1 MIELMAIALVVLLLI
16 TPLYIRHPEK
26 SYWQSLRAL
35 ALTLVP
41 VFIIW
46 VIAYAVALAVA
57 ALALK

>member
-1 MIELMAIALVVLLLI
+1 MTELMFLALVVLLFI
-16 TPLYIRHPEK
+16 TPLYVRHPEQN
-26 SYWQSLRAL
+26 YWQSLRAL

-57 ALALK
+57 ALVLK